1 MYKKRLFSSLL
12 IASLMV
18 GIAGCGQPKAPSDSS
33 TTLETSS
40 NQEIVGQKSSQESK
54 GQEQGSESNS
64 QAQDSSSQ
72 GKDKDQASHDAT
84 SQSGPGPDGKY
95 SDEEYQPRP
104 AKSDFDVTRQLSDIT
119 LNEDGSQLL
128 SHVSGVYAEPFE
140 LYLAADANGNL
151 SQAKTNPDTNGTANA
166 DGVAGTAQTGA
177 APTQT
182 GDIYYTLDGSDPA
195 SSDTAILYTGPIPIT
210 DRKGDANVVS
220 AVDPLLISGNFN
232 KPIPAG
238 YAFTCWVDAPSDE
251 AVDKCTV
258 VRAVLKKADGTY
270 EQASC
275 GTYFIGTTE
284 EHIQG
289 ISQSCKA
296 AGTTLAVIHI
306 SMDFDDLFDSEKGI
320 YVKGDIFE
328 KALGSILTTGKKV
341 KDGETARSLDANYK
355 QRGREWER
363 NAHLTMFEMA
373 PEGAVQVL
381 NQDCGIRVQGNYS
394 RSDLQKGLRL
404 YARADYGKKNFKYAV
419 FGEEYKND
427 AGETMD
433 KFKKLVLRAGGNC
446 AFTSKF
452 NDAFWQSL
460 LRDTAVETKQSR
472 PCVVY
477 INGEYWGLYVLE
489 EDYTDD
495 YFEDL
500 HGVNKDNVVVY
511 KGDAESYEIGYELD
525 EGEIPEGESVDYYF
539 KDLLAFFESHE
550 NLKSQKDYDE
560 FTKLV
565 DPDSVLDYFAVQ
577 SWINNKWDWPGK
589 NWSMWRTTV
598 TEEGNPYGDN
608 RWRFMFYD
616 VEFGGVSGGGDA
628 RTNTIKE
635 DNYQTLGLL
644 DMNTENP
651 AVLCFAYLM
660 TNEDFQNKFY
670 DRLLGLSEGHFEQ
683 EKALAKLEEFE
694 AIYGPLY
701 QQFFDRYPGTGN
713 AKDALNGGYA
723 TARCIRD
730 FLKEREN
737 HIQKMVDWCEKILK

>member
-1 MYKKRLFSSLL
+1 MKIYFVQLTINSISAKEYVRGKEMFKKKLCSTLL
-12 IASLMV
+12 IGVLALSTAL
-18 GIAGCGQPKAPSDSS
+18 GTTSCGNTAPNGLAQDAA
-33 TTLETSS
+33 
-40 NQEIVGQKSSQESK
+40 
-54 GQEQGSESNS
+54 
-64 QAQDSSSQ
+64 QAQD
-72 GKDKDQASHDAT
+72 

-95 SDEEYQPRP
+95 SDTEYNPRP
-104 AKSDFDVTRQLSDIT
+104 AKADFDVNRQLSDVE
-119 LNEDGSQLL
+119 LNEDGSELL
-128 SHVSGVYAEPFE
+128 SHVSGVYPEPFE
-140 LYLAADANGNL
+140 LVLGTGG
-151 SQAKTNPDTNGTANA
+151 TN
-166 DGVAGTAQTGA
+166 AQSGTGA
-177 APTQT
+177 NTSAQA
-182 GDIYYTLDGSDPA
+182 GKIYYTLDGSDPA
-195 SSDTAILYTGPIPIT
+195 NSDTAMLYTGPITIT

-232 KPIPAG
+232 QPNPAG
-238 YAFTCWVDAPSDE
+238 YAFTCKVDAPTDD

-258 VRAVLKKADGTY
+258 VRAVVKTSDGTY
-270 EQASC
+270 EKASC

-289 ISQSCKA
+289 LKESCEA

-306 SMDFDDLFDSEKGI
+306 SMDYDDLFDSERGI
-320 YVKGDIFE
+320 YVKGEIFE

-363 NAHLTMFEMA
+363 NAHVTMFEMA

-404 YARADYGKKNFKYAV
+404 YARADYGNKNFKYAV

-427 AGETMD
+427 EGETMD
-433 KFKKLVLRAGGNC
+433 KFKKLILRAGGNC

-460 LRDTAVETKQSR
+460 VRDTAVETKQSR

-495 YFEDL
+495 YFEDV
-500 HGVNKDNVVVY
+500 HGVNKDDVVVY
-511 KGDAESYEIGYELD
+511 KGDAESYKIGYELD
-525 EGEIPEGESVDYYF
+525 EGEIPEGEQVDYYF
-539 KDLLAFFESHE
+539 KDLLAFFDTHD
-550 NLKSQKDYDE
+550 NLKSQEDYDE
-560 FTKLV
+560 FVKLV

-589 NWSMWRTTV
+589 NWSMWRTTTV
-598 TEEGNPYGDN
+598 DESNPYGDG
-608 RWRFMFYD
+608 RWRLMFYD
-616 VEFGGVSGGGDA
+616 VEFGGVSGKGDA

-635 DNYQTLGLL
+635 DNYKTYGLL
-644 DMNTENP
+644 DMDTDNP

-660 TNEDFQNKFY
+660 TNEDFQNRFY
-670 DRLLGLSEGHFEQ
+670 DRLLGLSEGNFAQ
-683 EKALAKLEEFE
+683 DKALARLEEFE

-701 QQFFDRYPGTGN
+701 EQFFERYPGTGN
-713 AKDALNGGYA
+713 AKEALNGGYA

-730 FLKEREN
+730 FLNDREN
-737 HIQKMVDWCEKILK
+737 HIQKMVDWCEKILSK